1 MTKSKRRYSGNDNHF
16 GPFTYSKHNDQGWRP
31 FGLMLDSGGDHEDS
45 DNTGCNL
52 KLHGSGRTL
61 IVELPRLLPDYR
73 VKHVPTTWDAATIAR
88 LGRDHYF
95 EVFPCEYGFTFS
107 DKTLHVHYG
116 PQTHDS
122 ITTKNKVFFL
132 PWLNWRFVRQS
143 WYGPTGQHIETLW
156 ETTSREV
163 KRAQWDW
170 RYEFE
175 KTLVKTVF
183 VIEDFDGV
191 FALQDWEKSRGARI
205 EVFTAV
211 QMGKPVYSAEKW
223 EEAPS
228 RVRPETREYL
238 DEYCALTDE
247 ELSAGLG
254 GGIGVLQSRVEEGG
268 YTPALEQ
275 VKAVFKRVS
284 DVDLGGGEVRTTSA
298 TGGEKGVKPERLDLI
313 PPGFLEELGRVYGE
327 GAKKYSDVN
336 YLFGYEWR
344 KSIGAGLRHWMRF
357 LQGEDI
363 DPETGC
369 HHLAHAAWHCATLI
383 TYQTEGLGTDDR
395 LFHAIEQSKR
405 GEL

>member
-1 MTKSKRRYSGNDNHF
+1 MMKSKRRYSGNDNHF

-52 KLHGSGRTL
+52 KLHGFGRTL

-183 VIEDFDGV
+183 VIEDFDG
-191 FALQDWEKSRGARI
+191 KRI
-205 EVFTAV
+205 ECATHIEEREWRFGTGAFAWLSVFRRAKI
-211 QMGKPVYSAEKW
+211 QRSLSLAFS
-223 EEAPS
+223 EEVGP
-228 RVRPETREYL
+228 
-238 DEYCALTDE
+238 
-247 ELSAGLG
+247 
-254 GGIGVLQSRVEEGG
+254 
-268 YTPALEQ
+268 
-275 VKAVFKRVS
+275 
-284 DVDLGGGEVRTTSA
+284 
-298 TGGEKGVKPERLDLI
+298 EKGSWK
-313 PPGFLEELGRVYGE
+313 GGTMGT
-327 GAKKYSDVN
+327 G
-336 YLFGYEWR
+336 
-344 KSIGAGLRHWMRF
+344 
-357 LQGEDI
+357 I
-363 DPETGC
+363 DMLP
-369 HHLAHAAWHCATLI
+369 
-383 TYQTEGLGTDDR
+383 
-395 LFHAIEQSKR
+395 
-405 GEL
+405 GELHEAAFRRYCEQDHTSKYRRYRVTFVGAA